1 MILKD
6 MRRGFMRL
14 YSERNGIRASHEKTY
29 SINIDVYALLLYC
42 CKRYQKNL
50 TRIFIKNSHH
60 DFTDSDYITFD
71 ESGFITRIKVK
82 IPLLFRD
89 EYGRISIPQYGDEY
103 DQYSLLDL
111 IEFFAQNVKD
121 ISERWDNE
129 RYRNYQTID
138 CYNPSDVFTDFQE
151 AINEIFLSLGY
162 YMNLLTKRSLKEL
175 LIIVH

>member
-1 MILKD
+1 

-89 EYGRISIPQYGDEY
+89 GYGRISIPQYGDEY

-121 ISERWDNE
+121 ISERWNNE